1 MKTELRIIDERQVLN
16 KEFRIYGDFENPLF
30 LAKDVAEWIEHS
42 NPTEML
48 KTVDEDEKVKIRPK
62 KSLGLLTNNNEYNFL
77 TENGLYEVLFQSRKP
92 IAKEFK
98 KQVKGILKEIRK
110 TGEYQ
115 TPKKKQEKLSS
126 INNAARTILPVLE
139 KAGMKPEYQVYM
151 LNQLYGKVGLEIPME
166 RVEQEQRLYDKTAIA
181 KKLGVLSKNGNPHA
195 QAIGAIISKVDI
207 EDDERELTSFER
219 NGHVG
224 TEYQYKE
231 SVIFKIQN
239 WLEDNS
245 YPSVISKDGKTY
257 KVSYT
262 TEVEVA

>member
-1 MKTELRIIDERQVLN
+1 MNNELKIFEN
-16 KEFRIYGDFENPLF
+16 KEFGQVRVLTIDNEPWFVG
-30 LAKDVAEWIEHS
+30 KDIAERLGYERTDNAIRTHID
-42 NPTEML
+42 
-48 KTVDEDEKVKIRPK
+48 DEDK
-62 KSLGLLTNNNEYNFL
+62 LTHQISASGQKRNMILINES
-77 TENGLYEVLFQSRKP
+77 GLYSLILSSKLPKSREFKRWVTSEVLPS
-92 IAKEFK
+92 
-98 KQVKGILKEIRK
+98 IRK

-262 TEVEVA
+262 IEVEVA